1 MNAVEGRIAY
11 LHQQIG
17 YHAKQ
22 ISILQEELDELEARG
37 EEVPEVEVTE
47 SALRNAYGDA
57 GLTYERSPVPVESP
71 ERPPEGRRSGAKNV
85 SDPRYQSAFI
95 SEARRSMGQPSME
108 DAEALVGKYVEVV
121 FNIDRPD
128 VRGVLTRVIQHPANT
143 PAYLQLDDEKDL
155 IPLNSVQEIK
165 VVP

>member
-1 MNAVEGRIAY
+1 
-11 LHQQIG
+11 
-17 YHAKQ
+17 
-22 ISILQEELDELEARG
+22 
-37 EEVPEVEVTE
+37 
-47 SALRNAYGDA
+47 
-57 GLTYERSPVPVESP
+57 
-71 ERPPEGRRSGAKNV
+71 
-85 SDPRYQSAFI
+85 
-95 SEARRSMGQPSME
+95 MGQPSME

-121 FNIDRPD
+121 YNIDRPD